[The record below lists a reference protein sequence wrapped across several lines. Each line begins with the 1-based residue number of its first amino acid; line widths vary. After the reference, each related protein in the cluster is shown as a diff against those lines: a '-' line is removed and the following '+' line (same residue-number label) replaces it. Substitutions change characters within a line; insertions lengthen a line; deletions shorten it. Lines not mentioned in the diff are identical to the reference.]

1 MNKMTQ
7 QQTTNK
13 LQGIQRYYTRTI
25 QGEHAN
31 TYYIEPRETCPMYI
45 LNSDDRFVVL
55 AFDRDDNYIVVDDK
69 RYYLNKYN
77 SVKATDK
84 IQQRV
89 AVVDLDEL
97 QKSKA
102 YPYSSKFSHRYTSSF
117 KSFDELRHL
126 AMKQYE
132 SNGVPFVKQVAVY
145 NEETA
150 TCSYIYEPSFANAT
164 DPVTAA

>member
-1 MNKMTQ
+1 MTQ

-13 LQGIQRYYTRTI
+13 LQGIQRYYQRTI
-25 QGEHAN
+25 QGEHGN
-31 TYYIEPRETCPMYI
+31 TYYIEPRESCPLYV
-45 LNSDDRFVVL
+45 LNSDDRFVIVT
-55 AFDRDDNYIVVDDK
+55 FDKDDNYIVIDNK

-77 SVKATDK
+77 SIKATDK

-89 AVVDLDEL
+89 AIVDLDEL

-102 YPYSSKFSHRYTSSF
+102 YPFSSNFSHRFTSTF
-117 KSFDELRHL
+117 ESFDELKKL

-145 NEETA
+145 DEKTA
-150 TCSYIYEPSFANAT
+150 QCSYVYEPSFAQAT
-164 DPVTAA
+164 DPVSAA

>member
-1 MNKMTQ
+1 MTQQ

-13 LQGIQRYYTRTI
+13 LQGIQRYYTRTV
-25 QGEHAN
+25 QGEHGN
-31 TYYIEPRETCPMYI
+31 NYYIEPRETCPMYI

>member
-1 MNKMTQ
+1 MTQ
-7 QQTTNK
+7 HK

-117 KSFDELRHL
+117 KSLDELRHL

>member
-1 MNKMTQ
+1 MQNQ
-7 QQTTNK
+7 TNK
-13 LQGIQRYYTRTI
+13 LQGIQRYYTRTV
-25 QGEHAN
+25 QGEFGN
-31 TYYIEPRETCPMYI
+31 TYYIEPRETCPLYV
-45 LNSDDRFVVL
+45 LNSDNRFVIVT
-55 AFDRDDNYIVVDDK
+55 FDRDDNYIVVNNK

-77 SVKATDK
+77 SIKATDK

-126 AMKQYE
+126 AMQQYE
-132 SNGVPFVKQVAVY
+132 RNGIPYIKQIAVY
-145 NEETA
+145 DEKTA
-150 TCSYIYEPSFANAT
+150 TCSYVYEPSFANGT
-164 DPVTAA
+164 DPVSAA

>member
-1 MNKMTQ
+1 MNN
-7 QQTTNK
+7 QTKT
-13 LQGIQRYYTRTI
+13 LQGIQRYYQRTK
-25 QGEHAN
+25 QGEYGN
-31 TYYIEPRETCPMYI
+31 NYYIEPRETCPLYV
-45 LNSDDRFVVL
+45 LNSDDRFVVI
-55 AFDRDDNYIVVDDK
+55 AFDKDDNYIVVDDK

-77 SVKATDK
+77 SIKCTDK
-84 IQQRV
+84 ISQRV
-89 AVVDLDEL
+89 AIVDLDEL

-132 SNGVPFVKQVAVY
+132 SNCVPFVKQVAIY
-145 NEETA
+145 DEKTA

-164 DPVTAA
+164 DPVSAA